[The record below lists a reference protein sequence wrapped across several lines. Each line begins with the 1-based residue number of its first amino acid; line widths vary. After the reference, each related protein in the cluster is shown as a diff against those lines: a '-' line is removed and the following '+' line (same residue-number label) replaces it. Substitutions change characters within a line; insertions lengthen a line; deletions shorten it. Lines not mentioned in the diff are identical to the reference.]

1 MSWHVLYWIPEYT
14 GTGPAG
20 RAGLKFKSSQ
30 DRQVAHKRD
39 SLLWYSLAVGNGA
52 SERCKWSARVA
63 GMQRSGGQCG
73 LQCNSQ
79 VNSSGSQARFSDVF
93 EIWLLRAV
101 ATWFWP
107 PDNLPG

>member
-1 MSWHVLYWIPEYT
+1 MLYDGVVCILRRRPSRGSKRSERVYQPLRKRKEIIRESWHALYWIPEYT

-52 SERCKWSARVA
+52 SE
-63 GMQRSGGQCG
+63 
-73 LQCNSQ
+73 
-79 VNSSGSQARFSDVF
+79 
-93 EIWLLRAV
+93 
-101 ATWFWP
+101 
-107 PDNLPG
+107 